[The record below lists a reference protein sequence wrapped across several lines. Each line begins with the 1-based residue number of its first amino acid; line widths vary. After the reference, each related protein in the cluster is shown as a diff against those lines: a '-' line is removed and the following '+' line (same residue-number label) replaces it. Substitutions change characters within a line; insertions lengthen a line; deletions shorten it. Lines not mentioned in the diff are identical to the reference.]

1 MDASAPVVPAKG
13 GSVANENAIAQAP
26 SSRSID
32 IEPEDFVRF
41 IERLCEA
48 HRTNEG
54 KVTFVVECPED
65 ASLAGS
71 VTDSWLMRKNN
82 PATGV
87 PIADVLQGSPPGRP
101 VKHLEGMKDGMESAA
116 KKHLGK

>member
-1 MDASAPVVPAKG
+1 
-13 GSVANENAIAQAP
+13 VANENAVVEKAKH
-26 SSRSID
+26 RSID

-65 ASLAGS
+65 ASLAGR
-71 VTDSWLMRKNN
+71 VADSWLMRKNN

-87 PIADVLQGSPPGRP
+87 PVADPQTGPPLPRP
-101 VKHLEGMKDGMESAA
+101 SLTVKEAA
-116 KKHLGK
+116 EMLAGPKPGNPERAA